1 MNCAR
6 DAANSSKDYNLFAVQ
21 YFGECWSEEGNPDYK
36 KMRGSPEGCQYGML
50 SLKFFL
56 NNKKGASSSSKSTGN
71 VLAFT
76 HQKQDRFE
84 DCKYLSTH
92 NKQHHGKVLSGNLLF
107 DCQASGP
114 LKIVV

>member
-50 SLKFFL
+50 SLKFSLNTKKARAIHQNPQGTFWLSHTRSKIGSKTANIFQRTINSTTGKYFL
-56 NNKKGASSSSKSTGN
+56 VISYLIVK
-71 VLAFT
+71 L
-76 HQKQDRFE
+76 QD
-84 DCKYLSTH
+84 
-92 NKQHHGKVLSGNLLF
+92 
-107 DCQASGP
+107 P
-114 LKIVV
+114 